1 MQQVT
6 QIFFLSVQLA
16 LKIAANRNG
25 DGSPYGP
32 RLLGLAW
39 LQRWR
44 SLSVVVVVLL
54 GKASVGTAAGV
65 LASVAGCLGRLPG
78 MADRR
83 RGPAAACVPPLL
95 SSPRPAC
102 KFLQAGRS
110 SPEEVEGWEG
120 SRRGRWCYNPR
131 PVRGR
136 GS

>member
-1 MQQVT
+1 M
-6 QIFFLSVQLA
+6 
-16 LKIAANRNG
+16 
-25 DGSPYGP
+25 
-32 RLLGLAW
+32 LGLAW

-54 GKASVGTAAGV
+54 GKAGVGTAAGV

-102 KFLQAGRS
+102 RQAAPPLRA
-110 SPEEVEGWEG
+110 EEVGGWEG
-120 SRRGRWCYNPR
+120 SRRGDGARTRVWLRGAGAGECGDTSVGAAVVLR
-131 PVRGR
+131 RGAGR
-136 GS
+136 GLPALL